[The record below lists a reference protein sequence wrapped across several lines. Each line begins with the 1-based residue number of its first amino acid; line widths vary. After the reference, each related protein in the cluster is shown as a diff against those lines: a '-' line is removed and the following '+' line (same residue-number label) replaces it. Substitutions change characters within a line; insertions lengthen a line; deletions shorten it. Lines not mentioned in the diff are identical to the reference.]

1 MSDQKDP
8 FGFVQ
13 EPARICEEHG
23 LRAAVVVVALPD
35 GSYSIAATANC
46 GHAEVNHMLSLGIHM
61 NLTDHDRQVLAGAA
75 GPEAKA
81 QAEAIHS
88 LNEVH

>member
-23 LRAAVVVVALPD
+23 LRAAVVIVELPD
-35 GSYSIAATANC
+35 GSFSIAASGNIN
-46 GHAEVNHMLSLGIHM
+46 HADVNHMLSLGIHM
-61 NLTDHDRQVLAGAA
+61 NLRDHDRRVLEGAA

-81 QAEAIHS
+81 AAEAIQS
-88 LNEVH
+88 LNEEH